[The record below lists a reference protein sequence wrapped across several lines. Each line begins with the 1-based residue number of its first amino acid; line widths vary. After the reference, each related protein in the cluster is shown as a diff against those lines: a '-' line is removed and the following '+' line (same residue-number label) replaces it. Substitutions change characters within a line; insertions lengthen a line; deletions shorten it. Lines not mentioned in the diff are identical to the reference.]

1 MSEYKKLK
9 QQLKDEQLRG
19 EAPEWVH
26 TNGYQ
31 ILRQKGYL
39 SPDETPRQRFEFIA
53 KHLSQYVPEQHREK
67 ARDKFFELMW
77 SGKYSHSTPA
87 YSNIGRP
94 YKGMPISCSG
104 GWVDDSIDGFY
115 TANHEIAMLSKNGF
129 GTSAY
134 LGDIRPRGTKISGG
148 GEAEGIIPVM
158 DTFFDTASKVSQTGS
173 RRGAVAC
180 YFDIDHP
187 DAKEAFQYVEKNQKG
202 VNIGVNI
209 TDAYIARYNSK
220 EPEANALFQELCFSR
235 CIGKGYMHFVDRA
248 NRALPDCFK
257 RKGLEIKGSNLCSE
271 VELPSNDYYSFTC
284 CLGSLNLIHWDTF
297 TDEDIMYSLLMLDCV
312 NSDFIANC
320 PPALYKVKRFAE
332 DFRAIGLG
340 VMALATYF
348 QQKGIVFDSLEA
360 KFKNTEIFKRISEVG
375 KKANLWMG
383 EMLGVPE
390 ALKEEGWRNATQFA
404 VAPTLSTAV
413 IMGGVSQGIEPIFA
427 NAYIHESPAGDLRRA
442 SPWLM
447 NLLKEK
453 GKWSKEVIDTIIDRE
468 GSIQHLDF
476 LTDEEKA
483 LGKTAFE
490 MDQFALARMADDRA
504 PYIDQGQSYNSY
516 FNALATE
523 QEIGDYHRYIFNM
536 TKNLKACYYIRSM
549 SMENSKIKHLTT
561 ACEAC
566 AS

>member
-19 EAPEWVH
+19 EAPEWMHV
-26 TNGYQ
+26 TGYQ
-31 ILRQKGYL
+31 ILRQKNYI
-39 SPDETPRQRFEFIA
+39 SEYETPNQRFRDIA
-53 KHLSQYVPEQHREK
+53 KHLAQYLPEDIKQEAQVR
-67 ARDKFFELMW
+67 FEQLMI

-87 YSNIGRP
+87 LSNIGKP
-94 YKGMPISCSG
+94 YKGMSISCSG
-104 GWVDDSIDGFY
+104 GWVGDSIADFY
-115 TANHEIAMLSKNGF
+115 ESNKEIALLSKNGF

-134 LGDIRPRGTKISGG
+134 LGDIRPRGSKIAGG
-148 GEAEGIIPVM
+148 GTAEGIVPVM
-158 DTFFDTASKVSQTGS
+158 DTFFDTASKVSQGGA

-187 DAKEAFQYVEKNQKG
+187 DAKEAFHYVEKNQKG
-202 VNIGVNI
+202 SNIGVNI
-209 TDAYIARYNSK
+209 SDNFISRYEQND
-220 EPEANALFQELCFSR
+220 PEADALFQDLCFSR

-284 CLGSLNLIHWDTF
+284 CLGSLNLYHYDEL
-297 TDEDIMYSLLMLDCV
+297 TDEDIKYSLLMLDCV

-320 PPALYKVKRFAE
+320 PDELFKVKRFAE

-340 VMALATYF
+340 VMGLATYF
-348 QQKGIVFDSLEA
+348 QNKGIVYDSLEA
-360 KFKNTEIFKRISEVG
+360 KFANAALFKRIADVG
-375 KKANLWMG
+375 KEANKWMG
-383 EMLGVPE
+383 ELLGSPVG
-390 ALKEEGWRNATQFA
+390 LREEGTRNATQFA
-404 VAPTLSTAV
+404 IAPTLSTAV

-427 NAYIHESPAGDLRRA
+427 NAYIHESPAGDIRRA
-442 SPWLM
+442 SPWLAK
-447 NLLKEK
+447 LLKEK
-453 GKWSKEVIDTIIDRE
+453 EKWSKDILGEIIDNE
-468 GSIQHLDF
+468 GSLSNLDF
-476 LTDEEKA
+476 LTAEEKA

-490 MDQFALARMADDRA
+490 LDQYALIRMAEDRA
-504 PYIDQGQSYNSY
+504 NFIDQGQSFNMY

-523 QEIGDYHRYIFNM
+523 QEIGEVHRYVFSN

-549 SMENSKIKHLTT
+549 SAENSKIKHEV
-561 ACEAC
+561 ACESC